1 MNYLQLSGSY
11 LEQSLAIHHPVKVL
25 HNGRGPQKIKQE
37 RNFAKEQGDLIHS
50 TLPLVIGE
58 GVKDYYMVQ
67 CIGGVQLLKK
77 RHLFNLKFTAF

>member
-1 MNYLQLSGSY
+1 MRSFPSY

-37 RNFAKEQGDLIHS
+37 RNFAKEKGDLIHTS
-50 TLPLVIGE
+50 SCDWRRSE
-58 GVKDYYMVQ
+58 GLYMVQ

-77 RHLFNLKFTAF
+77 LPLYNVKFTAF